1 MESNAIRLKS
11 KLSSIENTL
20 NINDLLSR
28 DGNIKDVAKYYKLNK
43 IAYSVFHN
51 KKDFIHMGISTT
63 NSFKEE
69 DLLVQPNIIGKY
81 IEETRAIEVLELAMG
96 KGANST
102 YLAKKYPN
110 TNFYGMDLENG
121 QLDINTFKDVH
132 NLHVSYG
139 DYHKLD
145 TFPSEKFDIVFVIE
159 ALCHSN
165 NKEIVAKEVYKILKN
180 GGIFIVIDGYLN
192 KKVEELTKDELLA
205 KQLTEKGMM
214 VSNFEYINN
223 VKDKIKSVG
232 FNLVEEKDYSQNIIP
247 SLERFEKLAGN
258 TIFKYK
264 IIGKI
269 VDRILPNEITFNA
282 VSGYLMPT
290 LIRNDIACYKL
301 LTFKK

>member
-1 MESNAIRLKS
+1 
-11 KLSSIENTL
+11 
-20 NINDLLSR
+20 
-28 DGNIKDVAKYYKLNK
+28 
-43 IAYSVFHN
+43 
-51 KKDFIHMGISTT
+51 MGISTT

>member
-51 KKDFIHMGISTT
+51 KKGFIHMGISTT

>member
-51 KKDFIHMGISTT
+51 KKGFIHMGISTT

-205 KQLTEKGMM
+205 KQLTEKGMV